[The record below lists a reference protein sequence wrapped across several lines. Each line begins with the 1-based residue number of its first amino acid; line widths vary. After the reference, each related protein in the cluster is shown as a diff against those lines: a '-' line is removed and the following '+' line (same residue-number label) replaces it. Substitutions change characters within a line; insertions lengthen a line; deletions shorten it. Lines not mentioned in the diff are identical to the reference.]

1 MLDGRGSP
9 AEPDRVGSEATAH
22 LVGEQQLELAS
33 MHRQLRPVVAGLGA
47 ARLAPDELAEPIDV
61 REAAGRHADRG
72 HRVAEAQLG
81 QFPHRM
87 REEVDADAQR
97 PQLLCA
103 LDHGD
108 VGDSRTFEAQG
119 GRETADSGTDDDDL
133 HTASLL
139 M

>member
-1 MLDGRGSP
+1 MPRGSLQMSWP
-9 AEPDRVGSEATAH
+9 SRLTYV
-22 LVGEQQLELAS
+22 
-33 MHRQLRPVVAGLGA
+33 RRLGG
-47 ARLAPDELAEPIDV
+47 D
-61 REAAGRHADRG
+61 ADRG
-72 HRVAEAQLG
+72 HRVAEPELG
-81 QFPHRM
+81 QLPHRM

-103 LDHGD
+103 LDDGD
-108 VGDSRTFEAQG
+108 VGASRAFEAQG